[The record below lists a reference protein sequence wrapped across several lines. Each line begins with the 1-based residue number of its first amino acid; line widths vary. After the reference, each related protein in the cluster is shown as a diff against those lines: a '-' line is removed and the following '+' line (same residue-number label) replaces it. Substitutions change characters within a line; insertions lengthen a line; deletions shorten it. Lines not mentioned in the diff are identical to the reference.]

1 MSRRWSA
8 VLLALGVALV
18 MLVPA
23 LAPTTA
29 QTPAR
34 GEQLQVV
41 ASFSI
46 LGDLVQRVGGEAVQV
61 TTLIGPGVDAHTYD
75 PAPADLVVLAEADII
90 FENGLGFEP
99 WLDGF
104 FASTQ
109 PPGARVA
116 VSDGVTPRAFGAG
129 DEGGTGGDEAT
140 DAGDEHGQF
149 DPHIWHDVANA
160 IVMTGTIR
168 DALVA
173 ADPANASLYEANA
186 AAAIASLEA
195 LDASI
200 REQVATLPEARRTLV
215 TSHDTFGYFA
225 DAYGFTVLG
234 TALGSLSTEAGDPS
248 ARAIATLIDEIKAAG
263 VPAIF
268 AENVA
273 NPDLMASI
281 AAEAGVALAP
291 PLYSDALGPAG
302 SAGETYEEVMRSN
315 VGTIV
320 TALAGD
326 GG

>member
-160 IVMTGTIR
+160 IVMTGAIR